1 MGSHTQKNQ
10 IDPYLTQGT
19 NVNSKQIKDLNVRPE
34 TMKFLGENIRDK
46 LLDIDLGSDFL
57 DLKKKNPKAKATKAK
72 ITSETTS
79 N

>member
-57 DLKKKNPKAKATKAK
+57 DLKKKIQKPRQQKQK
-72 ITSETTS
+72 
-79 N
+79 